1 MVNVILV
8 IISIVMFVAIA
19 VASLYVLVYFQ
30 HEADR
35 NTAIFPKILVV
46 TGLTLASVSIMM
58 LPLDVSNARTNGGFP
73 MTELW
78 YTVYIIMA
86 IMIVLLIPFAIFY
99 YEAEDPT
106 ENNNAKQIASAV
118 KYELVVLG
126 VAVLFTL
133 ILWLGIGT
141 AEIPYQKLESGL
153 TDINETT
160 TLPSP
165 CKASNASVSY
175 QVSFI
180 LYIISVV
187 TFVGMFLFVIFG
199 GIGIVALPMD
209 LISSFVN
216 RPKFM
221 TLQEYTARKI
231 VVGERAKDLN
241 EKGKRLQDKFK
252 KSGGRPTGRRDK
264 ANYNQFRAAVY
275 LLEEDYVQLEK
286 AFNKGI
292 GPKVIQIAWSW
303 TQLVLGVLGICV
315 SLLWIIH
322 IFVFM
327 VVVPPPSQF
336 LNKMFIDLDAAFGL
350 FGTIAYGSFAY
361 YLLLGVIKG
370 NFKFGLRVPMFFT
383 IHPMKVGETLMNSF
397 LVNVL
402 LILIC
407 SLTVTQF
414 CSITFS
420 TYNRLTGIN
429 EIFNIGVRNLV
440 FFKWFYYYYHWAFV
454 AIAILSMAYFA
465 KFRSDRKKSRKQR
478 N

>member
-1 MVNVILV
+1 MVNVILI
-8 IISIVMFVAIA
+8 IISIIMFVAIA

-46 TGLTLASVSIMM
+46 AGLTLASVSIIM
-58 LPLDVSNARTNGGFP
+58 LPLDVSNARTDGGFP

-86 IMIVLLIPFAIFY
+86 ILIVLLIPFAIFY
-99 YEAEDPT
+99 YEAEDPS
-106 ENNNAKQIASAV
+106 EDNNGKQIASAI
-118 KYELVVLG
+118 KYEIAVLFI
-126 VAVLFTL
+126 ALLFTL

-153 TDINETT
+153 VNATINDQC
-160 TLPSP
+160 PDP
-165 CKASNASVSY
+165 CKASNDVVKY
-175 QVSFI
+175 QISFI
-180 LYIISVV
+180 LYIISMV

-199 GIGIVALPMD
+199 GIGLVALPMD
-209 LISSFVN
+209 LIHNFVN
-216 RPKFM
+216 RPRFM
-221 TLQEYTARKI
+221 KLDEYTARKVAI
-231 VVGERAKDLN
+231 GERAKEIG

-252 KSGGRPTGRRDK
+252 KSGGRPQGRRDR
-264 ANYNQFRAAVY
+264 AQYNQFRASVY
-275 LLEEDYVQLEK
+275 LLEEDYVNLEK

-292 GPKVIQIAWSW
+292 GPKVIQIAWAW

-315 SLLWIIH
+315 SLLWVIH
-322 IFVFM
+322 VFVFM

-336 LNKMFIDLDAAFGL
+336 LNTMFIDLDNAFGL
-350 FGTIAYGSFAY
+350 FGTVAYGCFAY
-361 YLLLGVIKG
+361 YLLLAVIKG
-370 NFKFGLRVPMFFT
+370 NFKFGLRVPLFFT

-454 AIAILSMAYFA
+454 SIAILSSFYFI
-465 KFRSDRKKSRKQR
+465 KFRSDRKKSKKQR

>member
-1 MVNVILV
+1 MSFYI
-8 IISIVMFVAIA
+8 
-19 VASLYVLVYFQ
+19 LVYFQ

-35 NTAIFPKILVV
+35 NTAIFPKVLVV
-46 TGLTLASVSIMM
+46 AGLTLNSVSILM

-86 IMIVLLIPFAIFY
+86 LLIVVLIPFAIFY

-106 ENNNAKQIASAV
+106 ENNNAKQIASAI
-118 KYELVVLG
+118 KYEAVVLG
-126 VAVLFTL
+126 VCVFFTL

-141 AEIPYQKLESGL
+141 AQVPYQKLESAL
-153 TDINETT
+153 IDADIPPAEATC
-160 TLPSP
+160 PE
-165 CKASNASVSY
+165 CKESNAQVDY
-175 QVSFI
+175 QISFI
-180 LYIISVV
+180 LYIISMV
-187 TFVGMFLFVIFG
+187 TFVGMFLFVLFG
-199 GIGIVALPMD
+199 GIGMVALPMD
-209 LISSFVN
+209 LINNFIN

-221 TLQEYTARKI
+221 TLQEYTERK
-231 VVGERAKDLN
+231 VVIGERAKDLN
-241 EKGKRLQDKFK
+241 EQGKRLQDRFK
-252 KSGGRPTGRRDK
+252 KSGGRPQSRRDR
-264 ANYNQFRAAVY
+264 AAYNQFRATVF
-275 LLEEDYVQLEK
+275 LLEEDYVKLEK

-292 GPKVIQIAWSW
+292 GPKVIQIAWSYA
-303 TQLVLGVLGICV
+303 QLVLGVLGIFM

-336 LNKMFIDLDAAFGL
+336 LNKMFIDLENTFGL
-350 FGTIAYGSFAY
+350 FGTVAYGCFAY
-361 YLLLGVIKG
+361 YLLLAVIKG
-370 NFKFGLRVPMFFT
+370 NFKFGLRVPFFFT

-397 LVNVL
+397 LFNIL

-414 CSITFS
+414 SSIAFS

-440 FFKWFYYYYHWAFV
+440 FFKWFYYYYQWAFV
-454 AIAILSMAYFA
+454 SVAILAAIYFG
-465 KFRSDRKKSRKQR
+465 KFRSDRRKSKKEK

>member
-19 VASLYVLVYFQ
+19 VASFYVLVYFQ

-35 NTAIFPKILVV
+35 NTAIFPKVLVV
-46 TGLTLASVSIMM
+46 TSLTLASVSILM
-58 LPLDVSNARTNGGFP
+58 LPLDVSNARTDGGFP

-86 IMIVLLIPFAIFY
+86 ILIVLLIPFAIFY
-99 YEAEDPT
+99 YEAEDPS
-106 ENNNAKQIASAV
+106 EDNNSKQITSAI
-118 KYELVVLG
+118 KYEIVVLG

-141 AEIPYQKLESGL
+141 AEIPYQKLESSLVDMG
-153 TDINETT
+153 DTT
-160 TLPSP
+160 NPST
-165 CKASNASVSY
+165 CKASNAQVSY
-175 QVSFI
+175 QISFI
-180 LYIISVV
+180 LYIISMV
-187 TFVGMFLFVIFG
+187 TFVGMFLFVVFG
-199 GIGIVALPMD
+199 GIGLVALPLD
-209 LISSFVN
+209 LINNFIN
-216 RPKFM
+216 RPQFM
-221 TLQEYTARKI
+221 QLQEYTQRKI
-231 VVGERAKDLN
+231 VIGERAKELG

-264 ANYNQFRAAVY
+264 AQYNQFRAAVY
-275 LLEEDYVQLEK
+275 ILEEDYVKLEK

-292 GPKVIQIAWSW
+292 GPKVIQIAWAW

-315 SLLWIIH
+315 SLLWVIH
-322 IFVFM
+322 VFVFM
-327 VVVPPPSQF
+327 IVVPPPSQF

-350 FGTIAYGSFAY
+350 FGTIAYGCFAY
-361 YLLLGVIKG
+361 YLLLAVIKG
-370 NFKFGLRVPMFFT
+370 NFKFGLRVPFFFT

-454 AIAILSMAYFA
+454 SIAILSTAYFA
-465 KFRSDRKKSRKQR
+465 KFRSDRKKSKKER